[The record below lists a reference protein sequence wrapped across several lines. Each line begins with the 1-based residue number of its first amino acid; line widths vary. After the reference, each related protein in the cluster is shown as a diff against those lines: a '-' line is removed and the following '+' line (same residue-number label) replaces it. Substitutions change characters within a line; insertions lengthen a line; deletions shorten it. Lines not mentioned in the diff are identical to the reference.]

1 MQASNSLGIG
11 KGRED
16 EEQLMKVNIKYLE
29 QSTIFFYLASLFHF
43 SLMEYLSKHKEDRRP
58 SGNYVVTGNANLVTF
73 KPGTL
78 TVILTTNA
86 AIYTKQER
94 KGFGEK

>member
-1 MQASNSLGIG
+1 
-11 KGRED
+11 
-16 EEQLMKVNIKYLE
+16 
-29 QSTIFFYLASLFHF
+29 
-43 SLMEYLSKHKEDRRP
+43 MEYLSKHKEDRRP

-86 AIYTKQER
+86 AIYRKQER